1 MGRYSHF
8 GLILLLITSIT
19 PTAREA
25 QEARGPQRKLVL
37 DAYGDLPLSFEP
49 NRGQAAAD
57 VRFMSRVN
65 GMTALLKDAEAV
77 IITPETSVKRKAQL
91 TSPLRMVFLGANATS
106 HPSALE
112 IQEGTSNYLV
122 GNTPKL
128 WHTSIPNFG
137 RIHYPNLYPGIDLFF
152 YGNHRKLE
160 HDFVLAPGADY
171 RQIRVRI
178 EGAKRLSVNKDDSLH
193 VAMPAGD
200 LMFDAPQIYQYNADK
215 KVLVAGHYLLTA
227 SNDNNFPIVVNRLTA
242 TATGVDA
249 AHQSCPL
256 TIGGEPIVNITP
268 FVGAVVIGGNGSA
281 ARSLTI
287 TMSDQAPD
295 ACSGAD
301 FILSYSGHAA
311 KANQ

>member
-65 GMTALLKDAEAV
+65 GMTALLKDSEAV
-77 IITPETSVKRKAQL
+77 IITPETSIKNKAQL
-91 TSPLRMVFLGANATS
+91 TSPLRIVFLGANATS

-152 YGNHRKLE
+152 IGIHRKLRPVS
-160 HDFVLAPGADY
+160 FLVLGPDY
-171 RQIRVRI
+171 RRFRFRMK
-178 EGAKRLSVNKDDSLH
+178 GPRRC
-193 VAMPAGD
+193 PA
-200 LMFDAPQIYQYNADK
+200 
-215 KVLVAGHYLLTA
+215 
-227 SNDNNFPIVVNRLTA
+227 NRTK
-242 TATGVDA
+242 
-249 AHQSCPL
+249 S
-256 TIGGEPIVNITP
+256 
-268 FVGAVVIGGNGSA
+268 
-281 ARSLTI
+281 R
-287 TMSDQAPD
+287 
-295 ACSGAD
+295 
-301 FILSYSGHAA
+301 
-311 KANQ
+311 K